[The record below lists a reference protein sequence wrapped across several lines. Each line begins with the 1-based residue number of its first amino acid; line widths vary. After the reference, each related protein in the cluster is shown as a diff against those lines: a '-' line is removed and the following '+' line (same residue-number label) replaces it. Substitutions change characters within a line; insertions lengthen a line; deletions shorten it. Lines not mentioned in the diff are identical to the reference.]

1 LIIKLRKRVSWVVP
15 DGDWSDH
22 PGTTGADGGPSF
34 AAAIANAVGGKNNDG
49 TAFPTQCNYWDNTV
63 VLITW
68 DDWGG
73 FYDDVDP
80 NPTGQNSGY
89 SNGTGQQYVYG
100 FRVPL
105 LVVSKYAKQG
115 YTSGPASNGT
125 CLNTYYCHDFGSILN
140 FIEHAFNLPV
150 TGING
155 GVYDYADTLV
165 RDVVPPTYPYSLSD
179 FFSTTGHSFTRI
191 KDWKYPTSCFI
202 NPHTSGCFPNYPM
215 DPDNDVIDPTQ

>member
-1 LIIKLRKRVSWVVP
+1 
-15 DGDWSDH
+15 
-22 PGTTGADGGPSF
+22 
-34 AAAIANAVGGKNNDG
+34 VGGVNNDG

-80 NPTGQNSGY
+80 NPTGLNGGY
-89 SNGTGQQYVYG
+89 SNNTGQQYVYG

-115 YTSGPASNGT
+115 YTSGPASGAT
-125 CLNTYYCHDFGSILN
+125 CPNYYCHDFGSILN
-140 FIEHAFNLPV
+140 FTEHAFNLPV

-165 RDVVPPTYPYSLSD
+165 RDIVLPTYPYSLSD
-179 FFSTTGHSFTRI
+179 FFSATGHTFTRI
-191 KDWKYPTSCFI
+191 QGSKYPTNCFI
-202 NPHTSGCFPNYPM
+202 NPHATGCFPKYPM
-215 DPDNDVIDPTQ
+215 APDNDVVDPQD